1 MMVYTGGTLFEAFL
15 VRNQFEDFCKLMDKL
30 NLEMVEVSDGS
41 ISINHDEKC
50 EYIQK
55 LSKNFKV
62 ISEIEVKMN
71 QLQLMILIDKLYEKR
86 T

>member
-1 MMVYTGGTLFEAFL
+1 
-15 VRNQFEDFCKLMDKL
+15 MDKL

-62 ISEIEVKMN
+62 ISEIGSKDES
-71 QLQLMILIDKLYEKR
+71 ITIDDSDWINFMKKELDAGSWKVIA
-86 T
+86 